1 MRGYGQMY
9 NLEFAKQGR
18 PYRIFSEKLLG
29 IWKYYILE
37 DCSEST
43 KSQGV
48 EYNVRLTKYYF
59 STLDQIKVEAFQ
71 RFVK

>member
-1 MRGYGQMY
+1 MY
-9 NLEFAKQGR
+9 QLEFAEKGR

-59 STLDQIKVEAFQ
+59 STLDQIKVEMFGK
-71 RFVK
+71 FVK

>member
-1 MRGYGQMY
+1 MY
-9 NLEFAKQGR
+9 NLEFAEKGR
-18 PYRIFSEKLLG
+18 PYRIFSDKLLG
-29 IWKYYILE
+29 IWKYYIVE

-59 STLDQIKVEAFQ
+59 STLPQVRVETFE
-71 RFVK
+71 RIMK